1 MYFFTRA
8 VLIGIMCAKA
18 SAFVSLYTF
27 TMPKELTI
35 RHKPNICN
43 LVAKS
48 HQSNFNDPL
57 EYGRFIRIN
66 KLPIPLMTFDDIFLN
81 INGIERVILTTN
93 CDRIIVMYNGKKG
106 VYYMNPHDQ
115 EHLSKVRF
123 LLSQIH
129 AEITIE
135 HPFNMDNP
143 NHQYYCEP
151 KPLPSEDMTQIEYED
166 YIDNFS
172 GNNMDNPAS
181 KFSPENLLGYDPD
194 EGDEFDDDYGYGFG
208 IE

>member
-1 MYFFTRA
+1 MYVSTKA
-8 VLIGIMCAKA
+8 LLISILCAHA
-18 SAFVSLYTF
+18 SAFMSLHTF

-35 RHKPNICN
+35 RTKPNICN
-43 LVAKS
+43 VAAKS
-48 HQSNFNDPL
+48 DGKNLNDPW

-81 INGIERVILTTN
+81 INGVDRVILTTN
-93 CDRIIVMYNGKKG
+93 CDRIIVIYNGKRG
-106 VYYMNPHDQ
+106 VYYMDARDQ
-115 EHLSKVRF
+115 EHLSRVRF
-123 LLSQIH
+123 LLSQIN

-151 KPLPSEDMTQIEYED
+151 KPEPSENMTEKEYED

-181 KFSPENLLGYDPD
+181 NFSPENLLGYDPD
-194 EGDEFDDDYGYGFG
+194 EGDEFDNDYGYGFG